1 MKPCVGVGLRLREL
15 REGIG
20 WSQREVAEACGIS
33 RKSMVRL
40 EKEPS
45 NPSAEE
51 LLTLAEFYEVSPD
64 YILGL
69 VDDPGSFWAK
79 PKIIEKVVKVPVAMK
94 FFNPKWQEESEG
106 C

>member
-20 WSQREVAEACGIS
+20 WSQREVAEACGIG

-51 LLTLAEFYEVSPD
+51 LQGAVH
-64 YILGL
+64 
-69 VDDPGSFWAK
+69 
-79 PKIIEKVVKVPVAMK
+79 
-94 FFNPKWQEESEG
+94 FFESLLNIS
-106 C
+106 